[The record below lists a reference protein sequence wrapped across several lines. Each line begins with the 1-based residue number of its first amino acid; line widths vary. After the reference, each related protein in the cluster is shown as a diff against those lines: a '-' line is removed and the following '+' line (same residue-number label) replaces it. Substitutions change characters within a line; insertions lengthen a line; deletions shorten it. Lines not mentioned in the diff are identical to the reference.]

1 MLYFLAWLTSF
12 HMAYLKKLLA
22 FSPMIALHR
31 PISLDFR
38 LPFSTSLYFTLR
50 YLVSHSWISYVL
62 PLSYHD
68 SPYPIM
74 FCLRLTLFY
83 LVTFEE

>member
-1 MLYFLAWLTSF
+1 
-12 HMAYLKKLLA
+12 MAYLISHVLSQKLLA
-22 FSPMIALHR
+22 FSPIIALHLL
-31 PISLDFR
+31 ISPHFR

-68 SPYPIM
+68 SLYPIM
-74 FCLRLTLFY
+74 VCLRLTLFY
-83 LVTFEE
+83 LVTL